1 MMTSLLLQREGEH
14 GVNDGSFLL
23 YSRRVLN
30 RKLPSLSPSL
40 VTPVPIDNP
49 AQHQGRVRTTP
60 HVEGQYVAH
69 IYVSLVVER
78 ESSLNKVLL
87 DVLADARARVPTLK
101 DLWSTGDLS
110 KKPELHVS
118 LSRPI
123 YLRAHQRE
131 SLKSAVK
138 NISRQFPP

>member
-1 MMTSLLLQREGEH
+1 VTSG
-14 GVNDGSFLL
+14 
-23 YSRRVLN
+23 
-30 RKLPSLSPSL
+30 
-40 VTPVPIDNP
+40 PIDDP
-49 AQHQGRVRTTP
+49 AQHQGRVRATP
-60 HVEGQYVAH
+60 HVEGQYAAH

-78 ESSLNKVLL
+78 GSSLNKVLL

-101 DLWSTGDLS
+101 DFWSEGDLS
-110 KKPELHVS
+110 KKSELHVS

-138 NISRQFPP
+138 NVSRQFPP